1 MVENDERISV
11 AKKEAESLGY
21 RLLHY
26 SLLGVFIFY
35 NIILRQPSLELTV
48 VLTIWLVIFLIV
60 ETRKAIHGV
69 PPVSDR
75 SRQHRSIALLSALVS
90 AKIATIVVIW
100 LGVTVLWELAVRF
113 MIVFFVVLALF
124 YIWFYVYR
132 YWEKRS
138 LG

>member
-1 MVENDERISV
+1 MMKNDERITT
-11 AKKEAESLGY
+11 KKWEAESLGY

-48 VLTIWLVIFLIV
+48 VLIIWLVIFLIV

-75 SRQHRSIALLSALVS
+75 SSHHRTIALLSALVS
-90 AKIATIVVIW
+90 AKIATIVALWI
-100 LGVTVLWELAVRF
+100 GITVLWELAVRF
-113 MIVFFVVLALF
+113 MVVFFVVLALF
-124 YIWFYVYR
+124 YIWFYIYR